1 MQRGTSEIK
10 GLYTA
15 EVEYKG
21 ELFNLPVHV
30 VRRSQ
35 QPNLLGRNWIN
46 CLKMKAVHIRNI
58 ETTPPELQALIE
70 KRSALFKEDSG
81 LNYTGPCARFEFK
94 KDSNPRFFRAR
105 PVPYALAAKVEEEID
120 RLLKQG
126 ILEKVHYSEW
136 AAPIVPVLKGD
147 GTVRICGDYKL
158 TVNQVTRTNPYPKTS
173 MLHSRGGGATVHDTG
188 LKACL

>member
-1 MQRGTSEIK
+1 MDTGAAVTLISEKHVPRNVTLIPPKSMVRSYAGQSLEIK

-15 EVEYKG
+15 EVQYKW
-21 ELFNLPVHV
+21 ELFYLEVHV

-58 ETTPPELQALIE
+58 ETTPQELQALIE
-70 KRSALFKEDSG
+70 KHSALFKEDSG

-105 PVPYALAAKVEEEID
+105 PVPYALCFSI
-120 RLLKQG
+120 
-126 ILEKVHYSEW
+126 
-136 AAPIVPVLKGD
+136 
-147 GTVRICGDYKL
+147 
-158 TVNQVTRTNPYPKTS
+158 
-173 MLHSRGGGATVHDTG
+173 
-188 LKACL
+188 KA